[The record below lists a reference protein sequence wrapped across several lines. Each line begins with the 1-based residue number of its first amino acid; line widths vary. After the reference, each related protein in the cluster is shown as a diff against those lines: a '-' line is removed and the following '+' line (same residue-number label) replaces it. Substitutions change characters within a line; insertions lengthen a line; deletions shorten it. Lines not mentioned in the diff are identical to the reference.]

1 MEITN
6 EMKFRIA
13 LGDKLVSVCS
23 SYLNISFDDDLN
35 TYVNG
40 KIFEPYDYEFI
51 EIPNVIPYENDCIDG
66 ILIFGDGTIEFHL
79 QNSKE
84 AFNWNE
90 FNNEIIIIILKQ
102 MIKLNLDKKE

>member
-6 EMKFRIA
+6 EMKFRNA

-79 QNSKE
+79 KDSEE